1 MWIAATPSATQH
13 YVCHDALRQDLISE
27 SESKK
32 IEFLYNT
39 AFHCKL
45 LNYFPSFRLV
55 VQFANSCCM
64 LLHISGSE
72 KLVMTIKWPT
82 LRCIRG
88 ESICICGTGIC
99 ICRGFWMVF
108 SAHTYTGNFCV
119 PTDAFR
125 LLQLQFR

>member
-13 YVCHDALRQDLISE
+13 YVCHDALRQDLISKP
-27 SESKK
+27 ESKK

-88 ESICICGTGIC
+88 ESICICGTFRVSDSIVPGDL
-99 ICRGFWMVF
+99 
-108 SAHTYTGNFCV
+108 TGEY
-119 PTDAFR
+119 PMK
-125 LLQLQFR
+125 LQFCMGDIISYHHG